1 MPSKFTNTRAVERPT
16 LPSIHTLDLPM
27 LATSNVNTPLTIMQY
42 VYRVHLVSFINL
54 TLFSLQH
61 GFSSISHDR
70 KVSTSSSATSASRSA
85 SPSPSCETRAR
96 SVFGT
101 SPTTP
106 TKFRLV
112 PCPMDAAD
120 AFILVPPP
128 GTYVPTPTN
137 YAARSGN
144 GQGILLMGKALQHLR
159 RSPPR
164 PLAKGARLHPYRIVR
179 GELPARGENAAPP
192 SRRASV
198 VSITSFS
205 ASS

>member
-1 MPSKFTNTRAVERPT
+1 MTAKSLRPH
-16 LPSIHTLDLPM
+16 LP
-27 LATSNVNTPLTIMQY
+27 
-42 VYRVHLVSFINL
+42 
-54 TLFSLQH
+54 
-61 GFSSISHDR
+61 
-70 KVSTSSSATSASRSA
+70 
-85 SPSPSCETRAR
+85 RAR
-96 SVFGT
+96 RGLPPHLLRVKRGQEVYSGRLLR
-101 SPTTP
+101 PP

>member
-1 MPSKFTNTRAVERPT
+1 MPSKFTNTRAAERPT

-27 LATSNVNTPLTIMQY
+27 LAPSNVKYAPHDN
-42 VYRVHLVSFINL
+42 V
-54 TLFSLQH
+54 H
-61 GFSSISHDR
+61 GFPSIIHDR

-85 SPSPSCETRAR
+85 SPSPSCDTRGR
-96 SVFGT
+96 SVFGA
-101 SPTTP
+101 SSATP

-120 AFILVPPP
+120 AFIFVPPP

-137 YAARSGN
+137 YAARNGN

-179 GELPARGENAAPP
+179 GETPARGENAAPP